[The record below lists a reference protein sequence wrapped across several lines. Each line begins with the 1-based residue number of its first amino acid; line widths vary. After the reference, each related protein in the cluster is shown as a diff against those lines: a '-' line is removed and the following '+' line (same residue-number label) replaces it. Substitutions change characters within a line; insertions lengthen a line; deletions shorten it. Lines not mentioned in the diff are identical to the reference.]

1 MPAAALAGL
10 PARVLGAGTA
20 AGLQK
25 ACGSP
30 GNRNWLCQTVYRITG
45 SNGAAE
51 VADAV
56 SKPAR
61 IALVLVVAL
70 LSVWLAR
77 RLVHRLAIRLQG
89 APLPDTTAAA
99 RRNQRAETTAG
110 VVRSVVTIAIWTI
123 ALITILGELGVD
135 LTPLLAGAGV
145 AGVALGFGA
154 QAVVRDFLAGTFM
167 LLEDQFGVG
176 DVIDVGIPAGTNTV
190 YVAGVVEAVS
200 LRVTRVRDVEGTL
213 WFVPNGQI
221 QRIGNKAQQ
230 WARAVLDLSF
240 APTTPLDTARQVI
253 ETVGGELR
261 ADPEW
266 RLRIPTDPEVWGVEA
281 LAGDHVVLRVVVR
294 TVPLAQWDVARE
306 FRARL
311 KVAFEAAGLELA
323 VTQLLTGRRPDPA
336 AEGDE
341 QPAR

>member
-1 MPAAALAGL
+1 MPAVALAGL
-10 PARVLGAGTA
+10 PARVLAAGNA

-30 GNRNWLCQTVYRITG
+30 GTRTWLCETVYRITG
-45 SNGAAE
+45 STGAAD
-51 VADAV
+51 VADAL

-61 IALVLVVAL
+61 ILLIIVVAVL
-70 LSVWLAR
+70 AVWLTR
-77 RLVHRLAIRLQG
+77 RLVHRLAVRLKG
-89 APLPDTTAAA
+89 APVSDTAAAA

-123 ALITILGELGVD
+123 AIVTILGELGVE
-135 LTPLLAGAGV
+135 LAPLLAGAGV

-154 QAVVRDFLAGTFM
+154 QAIVRDFLAGTFM

-176 DVIDVGIPAGTNTV
+176 DVVDVGVPAGTNTA

-200 LRVTRVRDVEGTL
+200 LRVTQVRDVEGTL
-213 WFVPNGQI
+213 WYVPNGQV
-221 QRIGNKAQQ
+221 QRIGNKAEQ
-230 WARAVLDLSF
+230 WSRAVLDLAF
-240 APTTPLDTARQVI
+240 APTTPLDTAREVI
-253 ETVGGELR
+253 ETVGHELQE
-261 ADPEW
+261 DPAW
-266 RLRIPTDPEVWGVEA
+266 RPRIPTDPEVWGVEA

-294 TVPLAQWDVARE
+294 TAPLAQWDVARE

-323 VTQLLTGRRPDPA
+323 VTQLLTGRRPEPA
-336 AEGDE
+336 ANGEE